1 MQKAKIGTATW
12 RGERIMK
19 REKRKCKTT
28 KTEIASA
35 LKKKRVIIT
44 FEDET
49 SITQKKPCIRK
60 SMSFEGDG
68 QQRIEHILCGSR
80 KKFSLCIYISM
91 VWPLEVVMY
100 DFYDVM
106 NSYNTI

>member
-1 MQKAKIGTATW
+1 MQKAKIGTATR

-35 LKKKRVIIT
+35 LKKKVIIT

-49 SITQKKPCIRK
+49 
-60 SMSFEGDG
+60 
-68 QQRIEHILCGSR
+68 IL
-80 KKFSLCIYISM
+80 
-91 VWPLEVVMY
+91 
-100 DFYDVM
+100 
-106 NSYNTI
+106 